1 MTKKSLFPMHL
12 KCFYH
17 LHPLV
22 EFERGVVEQKVE
34 EDKNLDIFEMTTSIS
49 ELVTN
54 LVNRELLIFRHY
66 QVDFKDIKCPVQWW
80 EKHESMFLT
89 IVFYVR

>member
-22 EFERGVVEQKVE
+22 ESERGVIEQRVE
-34 EDKNLDIFEMTTSIS
+34 EDMNLDIFEMTTSIS

-66 QVDFKDIKCPVQWW
+66 QVDFKDIKCPLQWW

-89 IVFYVR
+89 IGFCVR

>member
-1 MTKKSLFPMHL
+1 MHL

-22 EFERGVVEQKVE
+22 KSERGVVEQKVE
-34 EDKNLDIFEMTTSIS
+34 EDRNLNIFEMTTNIS

-54 LVNRELLIFRHY
+54 LVNRKLLVFRHY
-66 QVDFKDIKCPVQWW
+66 QVDFKDIKCPLQWW

-89 IVFYVR
+89 IGFCVR

>member
-1 MTKKSLFPMHL
+1 MHL

-34 EDKNLDIFEMTTSIS
+34 VDNNLDIFEMTTSIS

-54 LVNRELLIFRHY
+54 LVNRELLSFRHY
-66 QVDFKDIKCPVQWW
+66 QVDFKDIKCPLQWW

-89 IVFYVR
+89 IGFYVR

>member
-1 MTKKSLFPMHL
+1 MHL

-34 EDKNLDIFEMTTSIS
+34 VDNNLDIFEMTTSIS

-54 LVNRELLIFRHY
+54 LVNRELLSFRHY
-66 QVDFKDIKCPVQWW
+66 QVDFKD
-80 EKHESMFLT
+80 T
-89 IVFYVR
+89 IGFYVR